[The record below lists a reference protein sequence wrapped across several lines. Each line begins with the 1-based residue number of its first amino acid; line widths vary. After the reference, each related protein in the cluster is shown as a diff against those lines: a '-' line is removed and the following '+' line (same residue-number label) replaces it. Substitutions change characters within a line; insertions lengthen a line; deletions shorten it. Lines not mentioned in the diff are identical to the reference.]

1 MFKTSLLGKKN
12 GLTIS
17 FSMLQSEDTYNVQL
31 NTSSPVMFSDESSPL
46 KDVMDKVVWGKA
58 NEMLNLR
65 SMAVTLRH

>member
-46 KDVMDKVVWGKA
+46 KDVMDKVV
-58 NEMLNLR
+58 
-65 SMAVTLRH
+65 